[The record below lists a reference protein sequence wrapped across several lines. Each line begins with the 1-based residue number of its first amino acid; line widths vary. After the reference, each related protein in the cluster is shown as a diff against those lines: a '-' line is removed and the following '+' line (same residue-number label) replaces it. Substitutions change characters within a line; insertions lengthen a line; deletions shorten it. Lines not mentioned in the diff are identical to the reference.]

1 MLLTKIAEE
10 LHVELPPREDL
21 PKWEIEITDV
31 AYDSRKV
38 IPGSLFCCL
47 RGEKTDGHRFARQ
60 AVDKGAAALIVEE
73 RLPLDVPQLM
83 VTDGREAM
91 ARAAAC
97 FFDHPERKMT
107 MLGVTGTNGK
117 TSTTYMVKAVAE
129 EAGLK
134 VGLIGTIH
142 NLVGDEVVETERTT
156 PESVD
161 LFRLLDHMVE
171 RGVDLVIME
180 VSSHALAQNRAAGIR
195 FKAALFTN
203 LTQDHLDYHK
213 TFEAYR
219 AAKKKLFYQTDLAI
233 VNDDDPAADYMSEG
247 LPCPLWT
254 MGIYKGGD
262 FYAKSIE
269 ITTAGAS
276 FHLFTPMGDGRV
288 NLHISGLFSVYN
300 AMGTAAL
307 AVAAGIPFQTV
318 RKGLEKLPCVVGRLQ
333 AADTFGRP
341 FAVYVDYAHTPDAL
355 KNVLMT
361 ARGFAKGRLISVFGC
376 GGDRDHGKRPIM
388 GEISGRNADFSVITS
403 DNPRSEDP
411 MVIIDSIVEGIRR
424 TAAAYTVIEDRRRAI
439 HYALD
444 MAREGDVIV
453 VAGKGH
459 ETYQEINGVKHHFD
473 DREIVEDYLREG
485 TDDLGT

>member
-1 MLLTKIAEE
+1 MLLSRIAEE
-10 LHVELPPREDL
+10 LHVGLPEREA
-21 PKWEIEITDV
+21 EIIDI

-38 IPGSLFCCL
+38 TPGALFCCL
-47 RGEKTDGHRFARQ
+47 RGEKTDGHRFAGQ

-73 RLPLDVPQLM
+73 KLPLDVPQLL

-91 ARAAAC
+91 ARSAAC
-97 FFDHPERKMT
+97 FFGHPEQKMT
-107 MLGVTGTNGK
+107 MLAVTGTNGK

-134 VGLIGTIH
+134 VGLIGTIQ
-142 NLVGDEVVETERTT
+142 NLIGDEVVETERTT
-156 PESVD
+156 PESAD
-161 LFRLLDHMVE
+161 LFRLLAHMAE
-171 RGVDLVIME
+171 QGVDLVIME
-180 VSSHALAQNRAAGIR
+180 VSSHALAQNRVAGIR

-233 VNDDDPAADYMSEG
+233 VNDDDPAAAYMSEG
-247 LPCPLWT
+247 LPCPVWT
-254 MGIYKGGD
+254 TGIYKGGD

-276 FHLFTPMGDGRV
+276 FHLFTPKGDGRV
-288 NLHISGLFSVYN
+288 DLHISGLFSVYN

-307 AVAAGIPFQTV
+307 MVAAGVPFRAIRT
-318 RKGLEKLPCVVGRLQ
+318 GLEKLQYVAGRLQ
-333 AADTFGRP
+333 AADPFGRP

-355 KNVLMT
+355 KNVLVT
-361 ARGFAKGRLISVFGC
+361 ARGFAQNRLISVFGC
-376 GGDRDHGKRPIM
+376 GGDRDHGKRPLM
-388 GEISGRNADFSVITS
+388 GEISGNNADFSVITS

-411 MVIIDSIVEGIRR
+411 MAIIDSIEEGMRR
-424 TAAAYTVIEDRRRAI
+424 TAAPYVIIEDRRKAI
-439 HYALD
+439 RYALD
-444 MAREGDVIV
+444 MAQPGDVIV

-473 DREIVEDYLREG
+473 DREIVEDYLREATHGIG
-485 TDDLGT
+485 T

>member
-1 MLLTKIAEE
+1 MLLSRIVEE
-10 LHVELPPREDL
+10 LHAGMPERDVEIND
-21 PKWEIEITDV
+21 I
-31 AYDSRKV
+31 AYDSRRVK
-38 IPGSLFCCL
+38 PGALFCCL
-47 RGEKTDGHRFARQ
+47 RGEKTDGHRFAGQ
-60 AVDKGAAALIVEE
+60 AVEKGAAALICEE
-73 RLPLDVPQLM
+73 RLPLDVPQII
-83 VTDGREAM
+83 VADGREAM
-91 ARAAAC
+91 ARSAAC

-107 MLGVTGTNGK
+107 MLAVTGTNGK

-142 NLVGDEVVETERTT
+142 NLIGDEVVETERTT
-156 PESVD
+156 PESAD
-161 LFRLLDHMVE
+161 LFRLLAHMSD
-171 RGVDLVIME
+171 RGVNLVIME
-180 VSSHALAQNRAAGIR
+180 VSSHALAQNRVAGIR

-219 AAKKKLFYQTDLAI
+219 AAKKKLFYQTDLCI
-233 VNDDDPAADYMSEG
+233 VNDDDPTSAYMSEG
-247 LPCPLWT
+247 LHCPVWT

-276 FHLFTPMGDGRV
+276 FHLFTPKGDGRV

-307 AVAAGIPFQTV
+307 MIAAGIPFQTI
-318 RKGLEKLPCVVGRLQ
+318 RKGLEKLQYVVGRLQ
-333 AADTFGRP
+333 AAETFGRP

-355 KNVLMT
+355 KNVLTT
-361 ARGFAKGRLISVFGC
+361 ARGFAKKQLISVFGC

-388 GEISGRNADFSVITS
+388 GEISGRNADFSVLTS
-403 DNPRSEDP
+403 DNPRTEDP
-411 MVIIDSIVEGIRR
+411 MDILNSIEEGIRR
-424 TAAAYTVIEDRRRAI
+424 TAAPYIVIEDRRKAI
-439 HYALD
+439 EYALD
-444 MAREGDVIV
+444 MAREGDVV
-453 VAGKGH
+453 VIAGKGH

-473 DREIVEDYLREG
+473 DREIVENYLREG
-485 TDDLGT
+485 TDGLGS

>member
-1 MLLTKIAEE
+1 MLLSRIAEE
-10 LHVELPPREDL
+10 LHAGLPERDVN
-21 PKWEIEITDV
+21 ITDI

-38 IPGSLFCCL
+38 TPGALFCCL

-60 AVDKGAAALIVEE
+60 AMEKGAAALIVEE
-73 RLPLDVPQLM
+73 KLPLDVPQLL

-91 ARAAAC
+91 ARSAAC

-107 MLGVTGTNGK
+107 MLAVTGTNGK

-142 NLVGDEVVETERTT
+142 NLIGDEVVETERTT
-156 PESVD
+156 PESAD
-161 LFRLLDHMVE
+161 LFRLLGHMVE
-171 RGVDLVIME
+171 QGVNLVIME
-180 VSSHALAQNRAAGIR
+180 VSSHALAQNRVAGIR
-195 FKAALFTN
+195 FRAALFTN

-219 AAKKKLFYQTDLAI
+219 AAKKKLFYQTDLCI
-233 VNDDDPAADYMSEG
+233 VNDDDPAAEYMSEG
-247 LPCPLWT
+247 LPCPVWT
-254 MGIYKGGD
+254 MGIYKVGD

-269 ITTAGAS
+269 ITTSGAS
-276 FHLFTPMGDGRV
+276 FHLFTPKGDGRV

-307 AVAAGIPFQTV
+307 MIAAGIPFKTI
-318 RKGLEKLPCVVGRLQ
+318 RKGLETLQCVVGRLQ

-355 KNVLMT
+355 KNVLTT
-361 ARGFAKGRLISVFGC
+361 ARGFAKNRLICVFGC

-388 GEISGRNADFSVITS
+388 GEISGRHADFSVVTS

-411 MVIIDSIVEGIRR
+411 MAIIASIEEGIRR
-424 TAAAYTVIEDRRRAI
+424 TAAPYVVMEDRRKAI
-439 HYALD
+439 EFALD
-444 MAREGDVIV
+444 QAQAGDVIV

-473 DREIVEDYLREG
+473 DREIVETYLREG
-485 TDDLGT
+485 PHGLGA